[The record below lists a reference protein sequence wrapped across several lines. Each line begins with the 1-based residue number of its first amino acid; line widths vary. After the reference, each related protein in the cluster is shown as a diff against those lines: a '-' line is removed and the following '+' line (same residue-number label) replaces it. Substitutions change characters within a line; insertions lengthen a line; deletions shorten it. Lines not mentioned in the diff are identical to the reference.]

1 MCARSWVLVCVKV
14 AFLQSETRAPQEVE
28 AELPFVVDSW
38 FIINRAV
45 DMIFIID
52 IILQF
57 FLPVPDAATGELIR
71 SHYLLA
77 RKYCLTWFWLDF
89 FTVIPFDIMTLTV
102 RGTLPRA
109 RHRLVHARDSRVGT
123 HCVPALPRHAC

>member
-57 FLPVPDAATGELIR
+57 FIMVASRCRRAQ
-71 SHYLLA
+71 LA
-77 RKYCLTWFWLDF
+77 CSWIGSWGWKGQNQKST
-89 FTVIPFDIMTLTV
+89 MTTT
-102 RGTLPRA
+102 RCHT
-109 RHRLVHARDSRVGT
+109 
-123 HCVPALPRHAC
+123 PRHKPRRTFKQTHHMLLDVDLRLRGE